1 MAFCKSNCFMTVQEN
16 PLGLHKL
23 LTLHVEEDRKLIEI
37 DQFIDFTEKILAK
50 YHLEKVGFTSYV
62 FDNKSFTVAFCL
74 MESHICIHTWPE
86 NKNLALDI
94 YLCNYSQDNTQKVR
108 DVANEYIQ
116 FFGAKILKEVEVNR

>member
-1 MAFCKSNCFMTVQEN
+1 MMVQEN

-23 LTLHVEEDRKLIEI
+23 LTLYVEDENKLIDIE
-37 DQFIDFTEKILAK
+37 QFINFTESILVQ
-50 YHLEKVGFTSYV
+50 YNLEKVGFTSHV
-62 FDNKSFTVAFCL
+62 FGNQSYTVAFCL

-108 DVANEYIQ
+108 DVAQEFIA
-116 FFGAKILKEVEVNR
+116 FFGAKVLKEVEVNR

>member
-1 MAFCKSNCFMTVQEN
+1 MTVQEN

-23 LTLHVEEDRKLIEI
+23 LTLHVDDSKKLVEI
-37 DQFIDFTEKILAK
+37 NQFIDFTESILAK
-50 YHLEKVGFTSYV
+50 YSLEKVGFTSYI
-62 FDNKSFTVAFCL
+62 FDNQSYTVAFCL

-108 DVANEYIQ
+108 DVAQEYIA
-116 FFGAKILKEVEVNR
+116 FFDAKVLKEVEVNR

>member
-1 MAFCKSNCFMTVQEN
+1 MNVQEN

-23 LTLHVEEDRKLIEI
+23 LTLHVDDYKKLVQV
-37 DQFIDFTEKILAK
+37 DKFIAFTESILLL
-50 YHLEKVGFTSYV
+50 YNLEKVGFTSYV
-62 FDNKSFTVAFCL
+62 FDNQSYTVAFCL

-108 DVANEYIQ
+108 DVAQEFIT
-116 FFGAKILKEVEVNR
+116 FFEAKVLKEVEVNR